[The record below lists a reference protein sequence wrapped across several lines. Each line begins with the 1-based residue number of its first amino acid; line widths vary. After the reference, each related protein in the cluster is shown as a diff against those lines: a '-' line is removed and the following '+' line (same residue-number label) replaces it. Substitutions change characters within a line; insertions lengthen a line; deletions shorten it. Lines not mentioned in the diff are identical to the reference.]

1 MLVRNV
7 LSKQAGWSMELN
19 FSPKLLCF
27 MLSQDL
33 QMLILKC
40 YFHAKDKKC
49 PTATSSGQAGKM
61 SPFFPLGISR
71 VGHASKSSLL
81 GHVII
86 HYFIDQACSFK
97 MAEYWPH
104 SVLHFYWPR
113 PGCALWPVAPAS
125 VTFVLGRLENL
136 CFFTE
141 IICWAHWI
149 SQVQSAGLPSIF
161 LRAQPCKRKAGSIK
175 AQIFSH
181 LNLTPGQ

>member
-1 MLVRNV
+1 MLKTKNV
-7 LSKQAGWSMELN
+7 QLLPQVGKIKRTLHFNWLPKQARWAH
-19 FSPKLLCF
+19 FS
-27 MLSQDL
+27 
-33 QMLILKC
+33 
-40 YFHAKDKKC
+40 H
-49 PTATSSGQAGKM
+49 
-61 SPFFPLGISR
+61 LGFR
-71 VGHASKSSLL
+71 AGHASKSSLL

-161 LRAQPCKRKAGSIK
+161 LRAQPCKRKAWSIK

>member
-1 MLVRNV
+1 
-7 LSKQAGWSMELN
+7 
-19 FSPKLLCF
+19 
-27 MLSQDL
+27 
-33 QMLILKC
+33 
-40 YFHAKDKKC
+40 
-49 PTATSSGQAGKM
+49 M
-61 SPFFPLGISR
+61 SPFFPLRISR

-97 MAEYWPH
+97 MAEYWPY
-104 SVLHFYWPR
+104 SVLPAFLLTKTR
-113 PGCALWPVAPAS
+113 LCSVTWPVAPAS
-125 VTFVLGRLENL
+125 VTFVLGRLENR

-181 LNLTPGQ
+181 FNLTPGQ